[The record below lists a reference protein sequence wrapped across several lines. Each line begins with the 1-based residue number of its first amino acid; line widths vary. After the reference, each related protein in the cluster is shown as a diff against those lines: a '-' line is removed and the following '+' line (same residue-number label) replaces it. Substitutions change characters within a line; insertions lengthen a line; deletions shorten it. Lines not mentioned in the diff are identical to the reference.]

1 MGIRGGPGIITDG
14 LVLCLDKY
22 DEDSY
27 AGEPTTNTLDSPLDV
42 TNGSYWA
49 RGNTAAQSSWSTGHP
64 DPFGGTNATL
74 FSSDAD
80 AGYPHIQQGGVTNST
95 NSWTFSAYMKTVS
108 GATTIELT
116 CFRASPWAGN
126 FGVNV
131 YKTLT
136 TSWQRFVMTGTP
148 QDSSWGTFHIIRHA
162 SVAPA
167 MSYLVAYPQ
176 AEENSHVTKFVDGS
190 RSATDGWK
198 DLSGNENHAD
208 LTSLTYTTTSI
219 PGTPRGGT
227 PSSPVRG
234 HYRND
239 FSFNGSSDYV
249 SIPDSSDWNI
259 GTGDF
264 AVEMWINSDTNGSF
278 ALFNHYQ
285 GSNVDF
291 RLIHHSSLGLLLY
304 VNNTV
309 YPSNGQN
316 AVTLT
321 ANAWHHIVFTRVGGK
336 NLKYYLDNTVVAED
350 ASFTTNIQDYSGA
363 LEIGRTE
370 QSSYFD
376 GEIAITR
383 FYVGRGL
390 TTSEVSQHFNAHRS
404 KFGV

>member
-1 MGIRGGPGIITDG
+1 MAVHGGPGIITDG

-27 AGEPTTNTLDSPLDV
+27 AGEPTTNVLDSPLDL

-49 RGNTAAQSSWSTGHP
+49 RGNNTAQSSWSTGHP
-64 DPFGGTNATL
+64 DPFGGANATL

-80 AGYPHIQQGGVTNST
+80 ASYPHISQYGITNST
-95 NSWTFSAYMKTVS
+95 NSWTFSAWMKTVS

-116 CFRASPWAGN
+116 CFRESPWAGN
-126 FGVNV
+126 FGLNV

-198 DLSGNENHAD
+198 DLSGNGNHAD

-249 SIPDSSDWNI
+249 SLGTPSSVDLPIGNNSRTVGVWFKANSGGSGQDGLIGWGSAGGTGYAWGLLINSNDTIGIACYGDDVFAGSVRDDTWHYCVATHDSS
-259 GTGDF
+259 TGNRVLYLDGVSI
-264 AVEMWINSDTNGSF
+264 ATD
-278 ALFNHYQ
+278 
-285 GSNVDF
+285 
-291 RLIHHSSLGLLLY
+291 SSTL
-304 VNNTV
+304 NTADA
-309 YPSNGQN
+309 S
-316 AVTLT
+316 A
-321 ANAWHHIVFTRVGGK
+321 RVGDWIGSHK
-336 NLKYYLDNTVVAED
+336 FHGTIDVVEVY
-350 ASFTTNIQDYSGA
+350 NRA
-363 LEIGRTE
+363 LSSTE
-370 QSSYFD
+370 VLQN
-376 GEIAITR
+376 
-383 FYVGRGL
+383 
-390 TTSEVSQHFNAHRS
+390 FNAKRS
-404 KFGV
+404 RFGV